1 MPCGFPK
8 LARVG
13 SRCTAR
19 PAAKTRRQGVAI
31 ATPSNGC
38 KRDSDPRTRP
48 SVPGSRPSRRRSPGL
63 GGDDAAADLVEL
75 DRFEQRLEIAL
86 AEALI
91 ALALDDLEED
101 RADHVLGEDLQQQP
115 LAGLGRAVDQDAALA
130 QRRDV
135 VAVARN
141 ALVDHLVIGVR
152 AVLEANAIGAQ
163 RIDRGED

>member
-1 MPCGFPK
+1 CVSRG
-8 LARVG
+8 G
-13 SRCTAR
+13 SRRSVRRPARAAAEAPPPAR
-19 PAAKTRRQGVAI
+19 PARSTGRGGGRA
-31 ATPSNGC
+31 PC
-38 KRDSDPRTRP
+38 
-48 SVPGSRPSRRRSPGL
+48 SVLPRRSPGL

-101 RADHVLGEDLQQQP
+101 RADHALGEDLQQQP

-135 VAVARN
+135 
-141 ALVDHLVIGVR
+141 
-152 AVLEANAIGAQ
+152 
-163 RIDRGED
+163 